1 MPRKRDVLSNPL
13 PKNNSTIGSD
23 KGSESFQVKGSNPSA
38 WGVWERLVPDE
49 VADDPTSQRMLEL
62 HLARYQT
69 AAGYVSGKRVLDIAC
84 GTGYGSQMLRLAG
97 ASSVVG
103 VDLSPETV
111 QYARQKYQ
119 MPGVEFIC
127 ADAENF
133 ECSEQFDV
141 VVSFETIEHLHYPK
155 KFLERI
161 CSLLVPGGN
170 LLLSVPLGETRHFD
184 SYHLHA
190 FTQEQVFAL
199 LEQTGFSVDH
209 YRCDDC
215 FWTRFE
221 MLRFGL
227 LYPDFR
233 PSVGELLFTRRGWQI
248 IHDFVL
254 QGGLNFPQLLVA
266 AQGNP
271 RSESH

>member
-1 MPRKRDVLSNPL
+1 MPQQRDL
-13 PKNNSTIGSD
+13 PSDQLPTSNSTVAPD
-23 KGSESFQVKGSNPSA
+23 EGSESFQVKGSNPSA

-49 VADDPTSQRMLEL
+49 VAGDPTSQRMLEL

-97 ASSVVG
+97 ALFVVG
-103 VDLSPETV
+103 VDLSAETV
-111 QYARQKYQ
+111 RYARQKYQ
-119 MPGVEFIC
+119 TPGVEFIC

-133 ECSEQFDV
+133 EWSEPFDV
-141 VVSFETIEHLHYPK
+141 VVSFETIEHLHHPK
-155 KFLERI
+155 MFLERI
-161 CSLLVPGGN
+161 YRLLVPGGN
-170 LLLSVPLGETRHFD
+170 FLLSVPLGETRHFD

-199 LEQTGFSVDH
+199 LEQTGFSIDH

-254 QGGLNFPQLLVA
+254 QGGLNFPQLLVS

-271 RSESH
+271 PSESH